1 MKTKYT
7 YTTERRQTHCHLPAA
22 PSSFARSLTEGA
34 VHHTLPFFAALR
46 QGLKKGL
53 AKRDCVKEKE
63 DTTLLFCKN
72 PRRFFSGNRTTAATI
87 LPTLHCCLY
96 SSLMVLH
103 KGGVVFGVFS
113 LFSIMMYQYSGMF
126 AF

>member
-1 MKTKYT
+1 MPFTLFKFPTLFGKKQSSYKLRQSVSMKTKYT

-53 AKRDCVKEKE
+53 AKRDCVKDEI
-63 DTTLLFCKN
+63 N
-72 PRRFFSGNRTTAATI
+72 
-87 LPTLHCCLY
+87 
-96 SSLMVLH
+96 
-103 KGGVVFGVFS
+103 
-113 LFSIMMYQYSGMF
+113 
-126 AF
+126 